1 MNEVLIDVQ
10 GKLKPK
16 HMQTFIEL
24 VKSAELQHA
33 EILVEGKAASVHEIK
48 NENDVETF
56 FTAEDNYDNSTVIYF
71 TCETVHDSMTL
82 IFNGA
87 DLHWWKQPNYFDKMF
102 KKQSAAPKQQKQKLS
117 SSMSETKMY
126 YVAAALKDTSA
137 EFNKIYDIETIQG
150 DKKSIL
156 NFINKQHGVKM
167 VRGLGKAIP
176 VFDLEYSGEHNG
188 NHRLNRW
195 KTFDELVKEGVLIV

>member
-16 HMQTFIEL
+16 HIQTFIEL
-24 VKSAELQHA
+24 VKSAETQHA
-33 EILVEGKAASVHEIK
+33 EILVEGKAANVHEIK

-56 FTAEDNYDNSTVIYF
+56 FTGEDNYDNSTVIYF
-71 TCETVHDSMTL
+71 TRETAYDSMIL

-102 KKQSAAPKQQKQKLS
+102 KKQNGKPKQPKQKLS
-117 SSMSETKMY
+117 SSMSETKIY
-126 YVAAALKDTSA
+126 YVAAALKDTST
-137 EFNKIYDIETIQG
+137 EVSRIYDIETLRG

-156 NFINKQHGVKM
+156 NFINKQHGVKT
-167 VRGLGKAIP
+167 VRGLGKAVP
-176 VFDLEYSGEHNG
+176 VFDLEYSGDHNSSR
-188 NHRLNRW
+188 RLNHW